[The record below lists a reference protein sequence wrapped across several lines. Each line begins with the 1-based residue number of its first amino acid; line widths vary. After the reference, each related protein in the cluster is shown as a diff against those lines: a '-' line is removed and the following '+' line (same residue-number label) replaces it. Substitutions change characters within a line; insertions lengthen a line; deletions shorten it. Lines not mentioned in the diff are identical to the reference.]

1 MDNIS
6 GDMETIPSKPVP
18 PMPVSAVT
26 APSPAGSAAPNSRH
40 LGPTSSSSSSVSTT
54 LQSPDA
60 GAEAV
65 GAGAVEAPGPLLSS
79 HGAGCAAAQPRRPK
93 APAQPLQPNNCI
105 VLKNLHYKISIIEL
119 ENLVREVLGGR
130 KAFTNLSL
138 VDDKNTGAFRGMAFI
153 NFHSVDEATAAL
165 PVLAAL
171 KVSGR
176 KVVAEYRRLRPG
188 EKERRDAL
196 DKRQKKLEAS
206 NSKRATF
213 EMDIPVEV
221 DEHGKQVDKRASFF
235 AKRDIVKKA
244 DDRLRSTEKF
254 EREKEMEADFRAQL
268 KSYRDSEVVDGEEIQ
283 DVCFDQDLS
292 SYERRI
298 VHVLCDELNLGHVS
312 RSTKEGSR
320 VLFVTKDPERKA
332 KWEIETTDARVMAA
346 EKAAEKAA
354 LAEEKRKKQNEAN
367 AKSRSESASD
377 RTGAD
382 GPGGLGSSSV
392 NSGVSGNSSGAAGG
406 HAPSKEQLEGI
417 KWFRPRSAIQ
427 ADGNDAVEGGTGTGS
442 RGIEKPSYKLYIPP
456 RQPTGPDGTIGFQ
469 RRNPMP
475 TEGVEATGDLDS
487 VRNDGIAVDG
497 SGDVVASSSNFSDV
511 EAGQISRES
520 GESVPVSATPSSS
533 ASRSRPRTI
542 LNPSVPEFKFPVV

>member
-1 MDNIS
+1 M
-6 GDMETIPSKPVP
+6 
-18 PMPVSAVT
+18 SA
-26 APSPAGSAAPNSRH
+26 
-40 LGPTSSSSSSVSTT
+40 
-54 LQSPDA
+54 
-60 GAEAV
+60 
-65 GAGAVEAPGPLLSS
+65 
-79 HGAGCAAAQPRRPK
+79 
-93 APAQPLQPNNCI
+93 
-105 VLKNLHYKISIIEL
+105 IEL
-119 ENLVREVLGGR
+119 ENLVRDVLGGR
-130 KAFTNLSL
+130 KAFMSMSL
-138 VDDKNTGAFRGMAFI
+138 VDDKNTGSFRGMAFI

-165 PVLAAL
+165 PALASL
-171 KVSGR
+171 TVNGR
-176 KVVAEYRRLRPG
+176 KVVAEYRRMRPG

-196 DKRQKKLEAS
+196 DKRQKKIEAS

-213 EMDIPVEV
+213 EMDVPVET
-221 DEHGKQVDKRASFF
+221 DEHGKQLDKRASFF

-254 EREKEMEADFRAQL
+254 AREKEMEADFRTQL
-268 KSYRDSEVVDGEEIQ
+268 KSYRNAEVVEGEEIQ

-332 KWEIETTDARVMAA
+332 KWEIETADARVLAA

-354 LAEEKRKKQNEAN
+354 LVEEKRKKQHDSNERTRA
-367 AKSRSESASD
+367 ESDND
-377 RTGAD
+377 RTVAEGF
-382 GPGGLGSSSV
+382 GGLGSGAV
-392 NSGVSGNSSGAAGG
+392 KGGASGNQKAAAGG

-417 KWFRPRSAIQ
+417 KWFRPRSASQ
-427 ADGNDAVEGGTGTGS
+427 ADGNDAVEGGTVVGS

-475 TEGVEATGDLDS
+475 AEGVEGAGELET
-487 VRNDGIAVDG
+487 VKNNEIAADDAA
-497 SGDVVASSSNFSDV
+497 DVHANSSNLPTTV
-511 EAGQISRES
+511 ATPIARES
-520 GESVPVSATPSSS
+520 DEVIAGPTARSSS
-533 ASRSRPRTI
+533 AARSRPRTI